1 MNRTDN
7 RLDTTGNEVSGDDT
21 PDLLLDDEI
30 SPSTP
35 YSDTDADTMDELD
48 VPFKDV
54 FYPDFSHIDV
64 DVIPLIHF
72 TSDLTEVKEF
82 LNRRVFWRRRRPWPN
97 FCGNIAQALLATF
110 PNPKPLQSTPFG
122 CLSG

>member
-82 LNRRVFWRRRRPWPN
+82 LNRRVFWRRRRPWPSVSCLN
-97 FCGNIAQALLATF
+97 TF
-110 PNPKPLQSTPFG
+110 HSQT
-122 CLSG
+122 